1 MHWEVKNNMNK
12 LNQPVAII
20 GAKRTPVG
28 RFGGGLA
35 SLSATE
41 LGSIA
46 AKAAIAQSGINEK
59 EVSLSVFGQ
68 VLQAGCGQNP
78 ARQVALGAGLQETSI
93 AFTLN
98 MVCGSGLKAI
108 HTAAQSIRAGEHD
121 CAIAGGM
128 ESMSKA
134 PYYSQKSR
142 WGIGYGNMFLED
154 GMLVDGLTDA
164 YSKKHMGEAAEWVAE
179 KYKISRSAMDEYAL
193 NSHKKSLSSRSKL
206 NHEIVQIET
215 KGKMV
220 KEDEGP
226 RNTSIEKLES
236 LKTVFKKDGS
246 VTAGNSSS
254 INDGGAAV
262 VLASRKTVEE
272 RGLNPL
278 CWIRNSIDGGV
289 NPEQVLMSPI
299 SVFKKMKLKFGLN
312 VSDFDIIEIN
322 EAFACQMVALERELK
337 INKNQLNPLGGAVAL
352 GHPIGCSGG
361 RIAVSLPYQLE
372 NSANGMGFAA
382 LCLGGGNGTGLI
394 FQRSL
399 N

>member
-1 MHWEVKNNMNK
+1 MIHK
-12 LNQPVAII
+12 LNEPVAII

-28 RFGGGLA
+28 KFGGGLA
-35 SLSATE
+35 SLAATE

-46 AKAAIAQSGINEK
+46 AKAAIKQSGVALKDI
-59 EVSLSVFGQ
+59 SLSIFGQ

-78 ARQVALGAGLQETSI
+78 ARQVALGAGLQESSI

-108 HTAAQSIRAGEHD
+108 HTAAQSIRGGEHD
-121 CAIAGGM
+121 FAVAGGI
-128 ESMSKA
+128 ESMSRS
-134 PYYSQKSR
+134 PYYSKKSR
-142 WGIGYGNMFLED
+142 WGVGYGNMSLED

-179 KYKISRSAMDEYAL
+179 TYKISRSAMDEYAL
-193 NSHKKSLSSRSKL
+193 NSHKKSLSSRKKL
-206 NHEIVQIET
+206 GREIIHVHT
-215 KGKMV
+215 KK
-220 KEDEGP
+220 KSINEDEGP
-226 RNTSIEKLES
+226 RDTSIEKLES
-236 LKTVFKKDGS
+236 LKAVFKRDGS

-262 VLASRKTVEE
+262 VLASKKTVEE
-272 RGLNPL
+272 RGLKPL
-278 CWIRNSIDGGV
+278 CWIRDSVDGGV
-289 NPEQVLMSPI
+289 KPEQVLMSPI
-299 SVFKKMKLKFGLN
+299 SVFKKMKLTFGLS
-312 VSDFDIIEIN
+312 VKDFDVIEIN
-322 EAFACQMVALERELK
+322 EAFSCQMVALQRELK
-337 INKNQLNPLGGAVAL
+337 INQNQLNPLGGAVAL